1 MVTTERDAASFR
13 DQEALRLAFRQVQV
27 PEQGWTCTDVHPSA
41 LPTTAF
47 RCRQAVSAADASV
60 LAGSKIDTEELLQEL
75 ASELLFAAFRTT
87 CSSWSTRPTSMS
99 GGPSTNQHQAA
110 SFRPSIHCPFSSL
123 LTSFVEV
130 PFWFIWSD
138 KPAALLVICLRTL
151 KPADSELLLTCAERW
166 EGLVC
171 HCHRFHC
178 GSCRYLTAPYIRVP
192 LLLGFFADRERVSLL
207 REPLL
212 QASS

>member
-1 MVTTERDAASFR
+1 MSTRRHCQQQPSDAGRQLVLPMRASW
-13 DQEALRLAFRQVQV
+13 LAPRSIQR
-27 PEQGWTCTDVHPSA
+27 SY
-41 LPTTAF
+41 
-47 RCRQAVSAADASV
+47 CRSW
-60 LAGSKIDTEELLQEL
+60 LLNCCLQL
-75 ASELLFAAFRTT
+75 SGRRAP
-87 CSSWSTRPTSMS
+87 SWSTRPTSMS